1 VETQQPHS
9 PSHITPDPVPEP
21 SVGAQSG
28 FFSAFAINPAPLSI
42 SRDYRLLFLS
52 QTISFFGSMM
62 SFVVLPW
69 QMYQLTHSSLMVG
82 LLGVTEFVPT
92 ITMAF
97 VGGALADY
105 VDRRRMVLITE
116 LLMAVSSAVLVLNSL
131 LSQPHVWV
139 LFVCATAFAGFN
151 GLKRPSLEA
160 LTPRLVPAEL
170 MPAVSALRAVGST
183 LGGVLGPALG
193 GVLATAAGAA
203 VAYSIDLGTFVISLF
218 ALWMM
223 RATPPPLN
231 ADRPSLRSLVE
242 GLRYARSRPELMGTY
257 LIDMNAMFFG
267 MPMALFPA
275 IATKFGGASV
285 GLLYAAPSVGAF
297 FASVASGWSARA
309 HRHGMVVTIA
319 AGIWGV
325 AIIAFGFADR
335 LWLALLWLAVA
346 GAGDMV
352 SGLFRMTIW
361 NQTIPDHLRGRLAG
375 IEMVSYMSGP
385 MLGNAEAGIV
395 ASLFSIRTSVVSG
408 GVLCVLGTGL
418 LALVFPAFWHY
429 DGRAGLL
436 RKQREE
442 AERAAM
448 IGPA

>member
-1 VETQQPHS
+1 M
-9 PSHITPDPVPEP
+9 PEP
-21 SVGAQSG
+21 APPESG
-28 FFSAFAINPAPLSI
+28 ILGHFALDFTPLRA
-42 SRDYRLLFLS
+42 SRDYSLLFTS

-69 QMYQLTHSSLMVG
+69 QMYQLTHSSLIVG
-82 LLGVTEFVPT
+82 LLGAAEFVPT

-105 VDRRRMVLITE
+105 VDRRRMVLTSE
-116 LLMAVSSAVLVLNSL
+116 SLMAASSALLIVNSL
-131 LSQPHVWV
+131 LPHPHAWL
-139 LFVCATAFAGFN
+139 LFLCAIAFAALN

-160 LTPRLVPAEL
+160 LTPKLLPPEL
-170 MPAVSALRAVGST
+170 MTAASALRSIGGT
-183 LGGVLGPALG
+183 LGGVIGPALG
-193 GVLATAAGAA
+193 GMIAATYGPTL
-203 VAYSIDLGTFVISLF
+203 AYSTNFLTFAISLL

-223 RATPPPLN
+223 RATPPLVN
-231 ADRPSLRSLVE
+231 ADRPSMHSLLE
-242 GLRYARSRPELMGTY
+242 GLRYARSRPELLGTY
-257 LIDMNAMFFG
+257 FIDINAMFFG

-275 IATKFGGASV
+275 IATRFGGSSV

-297 FASVASGWSARA
+297 IASVASGWSSRI
-309 HRHGMVVTIA
+309 HRHGLAVTIA
-319 AGIWGV
+319 AGIWGL

-335 LWLALLWLAVA
+335 LWLALFWLGVA

-408 GVLCVLGTGL
+408 GVLCVLGTAILGMI
-418 LALVFPAFWHY
+418 FPAFVRY
-429 DGRAGLL
+429 DGRDGLL
-436 RKQREE
+436 RKHREE
-442 AERAAM
+442 AERAALSKQS
-448 IGPA
+448 AQQST